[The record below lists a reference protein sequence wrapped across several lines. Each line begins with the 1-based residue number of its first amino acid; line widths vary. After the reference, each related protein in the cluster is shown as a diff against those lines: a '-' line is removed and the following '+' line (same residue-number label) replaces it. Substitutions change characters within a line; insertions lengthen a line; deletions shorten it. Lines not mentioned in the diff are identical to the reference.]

1 MFAPYLNTN
10 PALFFIDAI
19 AVDPRD
25 ENSVWALE
33 ANGNLYRSTDGGATF
48 SIVLSDPSDQPTTIS
63 VSPSGRNIIL
73 SGTSANSPAVPIRS
87 SATMAAPPGP
97 AEFHALR
104 LHRLGRSER
113 VFPRHYV
120 GTQNFL
126 TKWSADGTRVIF
138 STFLDN
144 QETVVASDAVG
155 DTYVAGLA
163 LTKFSPGGDLVF
175 TLPLSGLAASAMV
188 MDSSATCSSPR
199 RPSTAS
205 EADAGQPMPP
215 SS

>member
-1 MFAPYLNTN
+1 
-10 PALFFIDAI
+10 
-19 AVDPRD
+19 
-25 ENSVWALE
+25 
-33 ANGNLYRSTDGGATF
+33 
-48 SIVLSDPSDQPTTIS
+48 

-73 SGTSANSPAVPIRS
+73 SGTSANSPGGAHPIVSYDGGASWDRLS
-87 SATMAAPPGP
+87 STPYVYT
-97 AEFHALR
+97 ALAGQNAFF
-104 LHRLGRSER
+104 LGT
-113 VFPRHYV
+113 YV

-188 MDSSATCSSPR
+188 MDSSG
-199 RPSTAS
+199 
-205 EADAGQPMPP
+205 DV
-215 SS
+215 